1 MVFIA
6 DKGKVMSVKQCLE
19 YRLTEEQLP
28 AQWYNFLLDLPK
40 ALPPVEDVHVPP
52 SAEIMARIRP
62 AELLRQNAP
71 SEQWVDIPAPVRQRL
86 LQVGRPTPLRRAL
99 ALEAAL
105 QTRARI
111 YIKREDTL
119 VTGSFKVGTAL
130 AQAYYAREE
139 GRDCL
144 ISETGAGQWG
154 MSLALASQMFGLK
167 CKIFMARC
175 SMEQKRYREHY
186 MRLLGTEVAP
196 SPSRATAIG
205 RRLLEQRPDHPG
217 TMGTAISEAIEAALA
232 TPGSA
237 YLSGSNVN
245 HVHLHQT
252 LLGQETRAQLALAG
266 EQGPDQMIAC
276 VSGGSNLCG
285 FMLPFLRDKKEGR
298 TISFLGAES
307 TAAPRLTQGT
317 YEYCSSDP
325 AGYTPRVL
333 AYSMGPD
340 FIPLPVHAGGL
351 RQHNSSP
358 LVSLLKKEGV
368 LDAVAIEEHEAFEAG
383 RLLLRTEGFLVA
395 PESAHAMAA
404 AIRAAA
410 RAREE
415 DREPCIVVLGSGS
428 GMLDL
433 EGYRQVLL

>member
-1 MVFIA
+1 MNA
-6 DKGKVMSVKQCLE
+6 KQCLE
-19 YRLTEEQLP
+19 YRLGEEELP

-40 ALPPVEDVHVPP
+40 PLPPVEDVHVPP
-52 SAEIMARIRP
+52 SAEIMAKIRP
-62 AELLRQNAP
+62 VELLRQNAP
-71 SEQWVDIPAPVRQRL
+71 SEPWVAIPDPVRERL
-86 LQVGRPTPLRRAL
+86 LQIGRPTPLRRAL

-119 VTGSFKVGTAL
+119 VTGSFKVGTAV
-130 AQAYYAREE
+130 AQAYYAKEE
-139 GRDCL
+139 GRDSL
-144 ISETGAGQWG
+144 VSETGAGQWG
-154 MSLALASQMFGLK
+154 MSLALVSQMFGLK
-167 CKIFMARC
+167 CKIFMTRC
-175 SMEQKRYREHY
+175 SLEQKRYRDHY
-186 MRLLGTEVAP
+186 MRLLGTEVSP
-196 SPSRATAIG
+196 SPSRSTEIG
-205 RRLLEQRPDHPG
+205 RRLLEQHPGHPG
-217 TMGTAISEAIEAALA
+217 TMGTAISEAIETALA
-232 TPGSA
+232 TPGAA

-252 LLGQETRAQLALAG
+252 LLGQEVRAQLALAG
-266 EQGPDQMIAC
+266 EHGPDQLIAC

-285 FMLPFLRDKKEGR
+285 FMLPFLPDKKAGR
-298 TISFLGAES
+298 AVSFLGAES

-358 LVSLLKKEGV
+358 LVSLLRKEGL
-368 LDAVAIEEHEAFEAG
+368 LDATAIEEREAFEAG

-395 PESAHAMAA
+395 PESAHAVAA
-404 AIRAAA
+404 AIQAALRA
-410 RAREE
+410 RA
-415 DREPCIVVLGSGS
+415 DGSDPCIVVLGSGS